1 MLRKAG
7 FLSDEVIALR
17 FGQGGEGGALLS
29 RGEEGFNDNPGSVL
43 Y

>member
-1 MLRKAG
+1 MKLL
-7 FLSDEVIALR
+7 LSDLAR
-17 FGQGGEGGALLS
+17 GGRGGALLS